1 MSTVVV
7 RPRRLMIVAGVSA
20 VLILVLFGGVAVTL
34 RDVYTGV
41 NFRFADQVAMVLL
54 GLMFAGA
61 LVLLARSRARADERG
76 IEVRNVLTTRYL
88 QWASVER
95 VSYPEG
101 GRWARLELADDEF
114 VSVMAL
120 QAVDGQ
126 RAVDA
131 IEALRRLHEG
141 AVR

>member
-88 QWASVER
+88 PWASVER